1 MQIFPYVNSI
11 VVLIFNEKLDE
22 KWNLW
27 VCKQYMNVLFTMEK
41 STNVGW
47 TKKKKKREKTAEQKL
62 RRHNNLNPNGHIVY
76 SIPIIII

>member
-47 TKKKKKREKTAEQKL
+47 TKKKKKKERKPQNKNSDAT
-62 RRHNNLNPNGHIVY
+62 
-76 SIPIIII
+76 IIWIQMGT